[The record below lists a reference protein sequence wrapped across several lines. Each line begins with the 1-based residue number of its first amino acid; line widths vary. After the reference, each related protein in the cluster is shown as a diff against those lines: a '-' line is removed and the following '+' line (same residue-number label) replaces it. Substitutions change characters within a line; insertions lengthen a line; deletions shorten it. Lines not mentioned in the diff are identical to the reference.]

1 MLSYHTHTYAQL
13 VERTAKQCGESDS
26 YRLRGFR
33 PRYVNDQGESVE
45 ILERDSA
52 AFNDYLN
59 AFEANDTDGDFIE
72 YT

>member
-1 MLSYHTHTYAQL
+1 MLSYHTSTFAQL

-26 YRLRGFR
+26 YRLRGYR
-33 PRYVNDQGESVE
+33 PRYVNEQGESVE

-52 AFNDYLN
+52 MYRDYLN
-59 AFEANDTDGDFIE
+59 AWNANESMGDFIE

>member
-1 MLSYHTHTYAQL
+1 MLSYHNNTYAQL
-13 VERTAKQCGESDS
+13 VAKTPSQCGESDS
-26 YRLRGFR
+26 YRRRGFR
-33 PRYVNDQGESVE
+33 PRYINENNESID

-52 AFNDYLN
+52 MYQDYLN

>member
-1 MLSYHTHTYAQL
+1 MLSYHKNNYAQL
-13 VERTAKQCGESDS
+13 VAKTPAQCGESDS

-33 PRYVNDQGESVE
+33 PRYVNGHNESID

-52 AFNDYLN
+52 MYQDYLN
-59 AFEANDTDGDFIE
+59 AFNANDLDGDFIE

>member
-1 MLSYHTHTYAQL
+1 MLSYHNNTFAQL
-13 VERTAKQCGESDS
+13 VAKTPAQCGESDS

-33 PRYVNDQGESVE
+33 PRYVNQNNESID

-52 AFNDYLN
+52 MYQDYLN
-59 AFEANDTDGDFIE
+59 AFNVNDIDGDFIE

>member
-1 MLSYHTHTYAQL
+1 MLSYHTKTYAQL
-13 VERTAKQCGESDS
+13 VAKTPSQCGESDS

-33 PRYVNDQGESVE
+33 PRYISENNESID

-52 AFNDYLN
+52 IYQDYLN
-59 AFEANDTDGDFIE
+59 AFNANDTADDFIE

>member
-1 MLSYHTHTYAQL
+1 MLSYHTKTYAQL
-13 VERTAKQCGESDS
+13 VAKTPSQCGESDS

-33 PRYVNDQGESVE
+33 PRYINDYNESVD

-52 AFNDYLN
+52 MYQDYLN
-59 AFEANDTDGDFIE
+59 AFNANDTEEDFIE

>member
-1 MLSYHTHTYAQL
+1 MLSYHTSTFAQL

-26 YRLRGFR
+26 YRLRGYR
-33 PRYVNDQGESVE
+33 PRYVNEQGEYVE

-52 AFNDYLN
+52 MYRDYLN
-59 AFEANDTDGDFIE
+59 AWNANESLGDFIE

>member
-1 MLSYHTHTYAQL
+1 MLSYHTQTYAQL
-13 VERTAKQCGESDS
+13 VERTAAQCGESDS

-33 PRYVNDQGESVE
+33 PRYVNEQGEYVE

-52 AFNDYLN
+52 RYRDYLN
-59 AFEANDTDGDFIE
+59 AWNANESMGDFIE

>member
-26 YRLRGFR
+26 YRLRGYR
-33 PRYVNDQGESVE
+33 PRYVNAIGESVE

-52 AFNDYLN
+52 MYRDYLN
-59 AFEANDTDGDFIE
+59 AWKDNESIGDFIE